1 MKNWRKINAKNRI
14 RETSQWEF
22 ECIDKFNFTFQFCVT
37 KKVVFCLFLFSVSV
51 CCFRLFS
58 SLINSMHLLE
68 SGDLSQTINDSQ
80 PRNRKP
86 AKNCFQFASSPWFWS
101 GDVIFD
107 RWIVV
112 TGIECFPKKK
122 TKIAEIF
129 FKKTKK
135 IFFFCNLQFQSILF
149 LLHAAVWT
157 T

>member
-1 MKNWRKINAKNRI
+1 MRI
-14 RETSQWEF
+14 WMHRQ
-22 ECIDKFNFTFQFCVT
+22 IQFYISILCDERSR
-37 KKVVFCLFLFSVSV
+37 FLFVSIFGFSLLLSVI
-51 CCFRLFS
+51 FLAFF

-112 TGIECFPKKK
+112 TEIECFPKKK